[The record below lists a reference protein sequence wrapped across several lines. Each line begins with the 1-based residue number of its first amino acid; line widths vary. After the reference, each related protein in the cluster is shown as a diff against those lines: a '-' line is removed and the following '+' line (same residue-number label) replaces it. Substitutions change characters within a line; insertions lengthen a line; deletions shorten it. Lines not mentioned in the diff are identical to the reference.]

1 MYAVNICHLDWFN
14 KKINWAVGRQK
25 TKAEQPDTEEAG
37 KEGRVKRSLQEMQ
50 RG

>member
-1 MYAVNICHLDWFN
+1 MLLIFATWIGLI
-14 KKINWAVGRQK
+14 KKINWALGRQK
-25 TKAEQPDTEEAG
+25 TKAEQPDTEETG

>member
-1 MYAVNICHLDWFN
+1 MLLIIATWIGLI
-14 KKINWAVGRQK
+14 KKINWAVSRQKK
-25 TKAEQPDTEEAG
+25 TKAKQPDTEEAG

>member
-1 MYAVNICHLDWFN
+1 MLLIFATWIGLI
-14 KKINWAVGRQK
+14 KKINWAVSRQK
-25 TKAEQPDTEEAG
+25 AKAKQPDTEKAG